1 MSILEEHRSRKTP
14 PSPVI
19 SRVLSFTFAGI
30 EAIPVTVEAHISA
43 GIPSFIIVGLADKA
57 IGEARERVRCA
68 FASLGLALPPKRIL
82 VNLVPADILKEG
94 SHFDLPIALA
104 LLSGMGVIPSD
115 ALEQCAALGELS
127 LDGHINPASG
137 ALSAAI
143 CAAEKELSLVCPAS
157 QGQEAQWASADL
169 PVYAA
174 QDLTQVIAHFQGRQ
188 VLSAAAPL
196 TLEQP
201 PAEPDLADIKGMSV
215 GRRALEIAAAGGH
228 SLLMT
233 GPPGAGKSMLAA
245 RMTSILPDLDRHQIL
260 QVSRIYSL
268 SGLLKNGQL
277 VTRPPFRDPHH
288 SLTLPALAGGGARA
302 RPGEVSLAQFGILF
316 LDELPEFS
324 RTCLEALRQPIETG
338 TITVARAAHHV
349 TYPAH
354 FQLVAAMNPCRCGY
368 LGDAERQ
375 CRKAPRCA
383 EDYTARISGP
393 LLDRMDIAIFL
404 KPATPMELS
413 RAATGEASAAVRE
426 RVERARARQIARQGC
441 INARA
446 DLEDLILSDDARS
459 QLEQIGTKLRLSAR
473 AMTRLVR
480 VGRTLADLA
489 DCSILEPAHLMEA
502 LAFRHR

>member
-1 MSILEEHRSRKTP
+1 MIT
-14 PSPVI
+14 
-19 SRVLSFTFAGI
+19 RVQSFTFAGI

-43 GIPSFIIVGLADKA
+43 GIPSFIVVGLADKA
-57 IGEARERVRCA
+57 VGEARERVRCA

-82 VNLVPADILKEG
+82 VNLVPADIPKEG

-104 LLSGMGVIPSD
+104 LLCGMGVIPSD

-127 LDGHINPASG
+127 LDGHINPVSG

-143 CAAEKELSLVCPAS
+143 CAAEKELSLICPAP
-157 QGQEAQWASADL
+157 QGQEAQWASEEL

-174 QDLTQVIAHFQGRQ
+174 ADLSQIIAHFQGRQ
-188 VLSAAAPL
+188 VLSTPAPL
-196 TLEQP
+196 TLQP
-201 PAEPDLADIKGMSV
+201 PASEPDLADVKGMSV
-215 GRRALEIAAAGGH
+215 GRRAMEIAAAGGH
-228 SLLMT
+228 SLLMV

-245 RMTSILPDLDRHQIL
+245 RMTSIMPDLDRHQIL

-268 SGLLKNGQL
+268 SGLLKDGQL

-288 SLTLPALAGGGARA
+288 SLSLPALAGGGARA
-302 RPGEVSLAQFGILF
+302 RPGEVSLAQHGILF

-324 RTCLEALRQPIETG
+324 RACLEALRQPIETG

-368 LGDAERQ
+368 LGDADRQ

-393 LLDRMDIAIFL
+393 LMDRMDLAIFL
-404 KPATPMELS
+404 KPATPVELA
-413 RAATGEASAAVRE
+413 RAAKGEASTTVRQ
-426 RVERARARQIARQGC
+426 RVESARARQMARQGV

-446 DLEDLILSDDARS
+446 DFEELNLTNGARS

-489 DCSILEPAHLMEA
+489 DSPALRPEHLMEA

>member
-1 MSILEEHRSRKTP
+1 MIT
-14 PSPVI
+14 
-19 SRVLSFTFAGI
+19 RVQSFTFAGI

-43 GIPSFIIVGLADKA
+43 GIPSFIVVGLADKA
-57 IGEARERVRCA
+57 VGEARERVRCA

-82 VNLVPADILKEG
+82 VNLVPADIPKEG

-104 LLSGMGVIPSD
+104 LLCGMGVIPSD

-127 LDGHINPASG
+127 LDGHINPVSG

-143 CAAEKELSLVCPAS
+143 CAAEKALSLICPAA
-157 QGQEAQWASADL
+157 QGQEAQWASEEL

-174 QDLTQVIAHFQGRQ
+174 ADLSQIIAHFQGRQ
-188 VLSAAAPL
+188 VLSAPAPL
-196 TLEQP
+196 TLHP
-201 PAEPDLADIKGMSV
+201 PAPEPDLADVKGMSV
-215 GRRALEIAAAGGH
+215 GRRTLEIAAAGGH
-228 SLLMT
+228 SLLMI

-245 RMTSILPDLDRHQIL
+245 RMTSIMPDLDRHQIL

-268 SGLLKNGQL
+268 SGLLKDGQL
-277 VTRPPFRDPHH
+277 ITRPPFRDPHH
-288 SLTLPALAGGGARA
+288 SLSLPALAGGGARA
-302 RPGEVSLAQFGILF
+302 RPGEVSLAQHGILF

-324 RTCLEALRQPIETG
+324 RACLEALRQPIETG

-368 LGDAERQ
+368 LGDADRQ

-393 LLDRMDIAIFL
+393 LMDRMDLAVFL
-404 KPATPMELS
+404 KPATPVELT
-413 RAATGEASAAVRE
+413 RAVKGEASAVVRQ
-426 RVERARARQIARQGC
+426 RVENARARQMARQGV

-446 DLEDLILSDDARS
+446 DFEELSLTNGARS
-459 QLEQIGTKLRLSAR
+459 QLEEIGTKLRLSAR

-489 DCSILEPAHLMEA
+489 GSPSLEPAHLMEA